1 MSQGKP
7 PSGSGDFDA
16 RLAKAR
22 GRVPRNREGG
32 RRAPSGA
39 GLALRVSVELVAA
52 LAVGVAVGWLLDTW
66 LGTMPGLMI
75 VFFMLGGAAG
85 VMNVYRTVS
94 GIGHGVGY
102 EPRKGDGNERK

>member
-7 PSGSGDFDA
+7 PSKPSDFEA

-22 GRVPRNREGG
+22 GQGSRDGG
-32 RRAPSGA
+32 RRKGPSGF

-52 LAVGVAVGWLLDTW
+52 LAVGVGIGWLLDQW
-66 LGTMPGLMI
+66 LGTTPGLMI
-75 VFFMLGGAAG
+75 VFFILGGGAG

-94 GIGHGVGY
+94 GVGHGVGY
-102 EPRKGDGNERK
+102 KPREGDGNGRG

>member
-7 PSGSGDFDA
+7 PPNSSDFEA

-22 GRVPRNREGG
+22 GRGPRSEGG
-32 RRAPSGA
+32 RRGPSGF
-39 GLALRVSVELVAA
+39 GLAFRVTVELVVAP
-52 LAVGVAVGWLLDTW
+52 AVGGGIGWLLDSW

-102 EPRKGDGNERK
+102 KPREGDGNERG